1 MSDAP
6 PTYAFIADLPD
17 SFREAALSLG
27 ASRWDLTRWMCN
39 ESLLLSLVAGS
50 PRKLLGQIQASYRT
64 TVSYGERT
72 VEWLGERH
80 CRVHYRRDFFPPAYN
95 SGLLTAGLELTGA
108 RNPVVVGR
116 QTGPLDLVC
125 EASWEA

>member
-1 MSDAP
+1 MG
-6 PTYAFIADLPD
+6 
-17 SFREAALSLG
+17 R
-27 ASRWDLTRWMCN
+27 
-39 ESLLLSLVAGS
+39 LLLSLVAGS

-64 TVSYGERT
+64 TVSYGERS
-72 VEWLGERH
+72 VEWLGDRH

-125 EASWEA
+125 EASWDA